1 MKIKQ
6 ITTMNVKGI
15 PNNVFNMS
23 EKLTVFTGPN
33 GSGKTS
39 LLEVLETLLTK
50 SKFANVDTF
59 IKNGE
64 KKAEMSIVMADA
76 YGADHTI
83 QLSKTPASGISF
95 KLDGEKSNF
104 EKVQQWISLNCGV
117 TEKNGI
123 VKYADISTMKP
134 KELAE
139 YIARYIPQAYSKA
152 EILAMKKESYS
163 AKTYGIEEEVAYTSD
178 DIVAASALLSSLLPD
193 TVTKDSI
200 QALQERTKQE
210 LAMVK
215 KNLGYYMGEIAKIPD
230 SMARSLDIVQAEKE
244 QLIAQ
249 NNNCAIINQA
259 WQAYEANVS
268 SYNQYMT
275 DLQTMYNE
283 IQEMKVDENI
293 ESEIGKVQDL
303 LSSWRDY
310 RSKMNQSLGLNEQQ
324 LSLLQISID
333 KLNTQVCPLS
343 EKLLCTTDKTP
354 IRDELSQQISEL
366 SKNTESIKGMIAD
379 ADSKINTLS
388 SQMSILNDARILK
401 AKKDSM
407 VKQYEMLYKNIPA
420 VPVQPTTPKVDPE
433 AIQTKLQNINAEL
446 IAANNQEVKKSL
458 LLKLDQCKTEYHKW
472 NFLSQ
477 WIDDKGEI
485 MKGMMDKYL
494 SKLNALVAE
503 RAKAAYPNWNIT
515 FTFDNGLVPMVEIS
529 GKNTAMPYSALS
541 AGEKA
546 ITDLFICDLLNRL
559 SEGQMTD
566 ANGNVYPTGFRTLLI
581 DGLEKLDK
589 QNYLAFLNALNTT
602 IAPDYDN
609 IIINLVNHSD
619 LVSTNIQCNHFAF

>member
-15 PNNVFNMS
+15 PNNVFNMG

-39 LLEVLETLLTK
+39 LLEILETLLTK

-64 KKAEMSIVMADA
+64 KKAEMSIVMTDV

-163 AKTYGIEEEVAYTSD
+163 AKTYGIEEEVVYTSD
-178 DIVAASALLSSLLPD
+178 DIAAASALLSSLLPD

-230 SMARSLDIVQAEKE
+230 SMARTLDIVQAEKE

-268 SYNQYMT
+268 SYNQYML
-275 DLQTMYNE
+275 DLQAMYNE
-283 IQEMKVDENI
+283 IQGMKVDENI

-324 LSLLQISID
+324 LSLLQTSID

-366 SKNTESIKGMIAD
+366 GKNMEAIKGMIAD

-401 AKKDSM
+401 AKRDSM

-458 LLKLDQCKTEYHKW
+458 LLKLGQCKTEYHKW

-477 WIDDKGEI
+477 WLDDKGEI

-494 SKLNALVAE
+494 SKLNVLVAE

-602 IAPDYDN
+602 IAPDYDD

>member
-1 MKIKQ
+1 M
-6 ITTMNVKGI
+6 
-15 PNNVFNMS
+15 
-23 EKLTVFTGPN
+23 
-33 GSGKTS
+33 
-39 LLEVLETLLTK
+39 
-50 SKFANVDTF
+50 
-59 IKNGE
+59 
-64 KKAEMSIVMADA
+64 
-76 YGADHTI
+76 
-83 QLSKTPASGISF
+83 
-95 KLDGEKSNF
+95 
-104 EKVQQWISLNCGV
+104 
-117 TEKNGI
+117 
-123 VKYADISTMKP
+123 
-134 KELAE
+134 
-139 YIARYIPQAYSKA
+139 
-152 EILAMKKESYS
+152 
-163 AKTYGIEEEVAYTSD
+163 AYTSD
-178 DIVAASALLSSLLPD
+178 DIAAASALLSSLLPD
-193 TVTKDSI
+193 TVTKDGI

-215 KNLGYYMGEIAKIPD
+215 KNLGYYMGEITKIPD
-230 SMARSLDIVQAEKE
+230 SMARTLDIVQAEKE

-249 NNNCAIINQA
+249 NNNCTIINQA

-268 SYNQYMT
+268 SYNQYML
-275 DLQTMYNE
+275 DLQAMYNE
-283 IQEMKVDENI
+283 IQGMKVDENI

-324 LSLLQISID
+324 LLLLQTSID

-366 SKNTESIKGMIAD
+366 GKNTEAIKGMIAD

-401 AKKDSM
+401 AKRDSM
-407 VKQYEMLYKNIPA
+407 VKQYEMLYKNIPV

-433 AIQTKLQNINAEL
+433 AIQAKLQDINAEL

-472 NFLSQ
+472 NFLNQ
-477 WIDDKGEI
+477 WLDDKGEV

>member
-64 KKAEMSIVMADA
+64 KKAEMSIVMTDI
-76 YGADHTI
+76 YGTDHTI

-104 EKVQQWISLNCGV
+104 EKVQQWIASNCGV

-123 VKYADISTMKP
+123 VKYADISTMKS

-139 YIARYIPQAYSKA
+139 YIARYIPQVYSKA

-178 DIVAASALLSSLLPD
+178 DIAAASTLLSSLLPD
-193 TVTKDSI
+193 TVTKDNI

-324 LSLLQISID
+324 LSLLQTSID

-366 SKNTESIKGMIAD
+366 SKNTEAIKGMIAD
-379 ADSKINTLS
+379 ADSKINTVS

-401 AKKDSM
+401 AKRDSM

-433 AIQTKLQNINAEL
+433 AIQTKLQNINTEL

-619 LVSTNIQCNHFAF
+619 LVSTNIQCNHFVF